1 MGWASVEPKLG
12 RVRHREKKK
21 VLGGWVTVLVWAE
34 VSWAVVWAKIS
45 WAASALEK
53 KRKLDRG
60 GSGH

>member
-53 KRKLDRG
+53 K
-60 GSGH
+60 GS